1 MSGGWVAKR
10 FWKVATAEA
19 VGTAF
24 TVRLDGRAVK
34 TPAKTLLEVPTL
46 ALAQAIAVEWDA
58 QQGVI
63 KPDSMPFTRMANSA
77 LDKVAPQFAE
87 VAGLI
92 AAYGASDLICYRANG
107 PEKLLARQAAAWD
120 PLLAWSASALDAPL
134 VTTAGVMHVEQPHAS
149 IARLEAAVRACT
161 PYQLA
166 ALHDLVMI
174 SGSLVGG
181 LAVSRGRIDAQAL
194 WDISRVDER
203 WQAELWGEDEE
214 AAQSEGLRHAALIHA
229 GRFYGLCG

>member
-10 FWKVATAEA
+10 FWKAATAEA
-19 VGTAF
+19 VGAAF

-46 ALAQAIAVEWDA
+46 ALAQAIAAEWDA

-63 KPDSMPFTRMANSA
+63 KPDAMPFTRMANSA

-92 AAYGASDLICYRANG
+92 AAYGASDLICYRADG

-120 PLLAWSASALDAPL
+120 PLLDWSASALGAPL
-134 VTTAGVMHVEQPHAS
+134 ITTAGVMHVEQPEAS
-149 IARLEAAVRACT
+149 IAHLAARVRACT
-161 PYQLA
+161 PFHLA

-181 LAVSRGRIDAQAL
+181 LAVSQGRMDAQAL